1 MVDVY
6 IMCYSIF
13 FTVPQCLRYN
23 NKLWYADDAPLV
35 RFPNSFQ
42 NTKFHNIL
50 KQTLIELSQL
60 FFISLSI
67 DLAYSVGDF
76 FASAIVYL
84 YVVLWKILLFSLF
97 LYVLWN
103 LGIIKSWNQRTF
115 DTIGLVF
122 FDFLRHS
129 VAFSLAILCSLGF
142 IGSVVGKAGRN
153 ICNILCYMCDEIYVG
168 QMELISFGWFSLMN
182 GVLVGFY
189 EDWLE

>member
-84 YVVLWKILLFSLF
+84 
-97 LYVLWN
+97 
-103 LGIIKSWNQRTF
+103 
-115 DTIGLVF
+115 
-122 FDFLRHS
+122 
-129 VAFSLAILCSLGF
+129 LCSF
-142 IGSVVGKAGRN
+142 MKNIAVFTVFVCFMKPRN
-153 ICNILCYMCDEIYVG
+153 HKIMKSENIWYDW
-168 QMELISFGWFSLMN
+168 ISFFWFPPTFCCLFFSNSL
-182 GVLVGFY
+182 
-189 EDWLE
+189 